1 MEEKKYRIIEWFNSI
16 DGESKRS
23 GELATFI
30 RLAGC
35 NGHCKWCDSKWSL
48 DDNQGTE
55 MTLNEIIEKAKKEA
69 YPNITLT
76 GGEPLIHKDVEDLIM
91 SLAKLGFDIG
101 IETNGSVTINDK
113 KYYNCK
119 NVWFSMDYKCPSSE
133 MTDMMISALDMS
145 YLRGCDTLKFVVA
158 DREDLDS
165 ALRRIKAI
173 EELYNEKM
181 IPDKD
186 KCTYY
191 FSPCFGAIELI
202 DIVNFMKENNLN
214 KRTKLQVQLHKLVWD
229 PNERGV

>member
-1 MEEKKYRIIEWFNSI
+1 MEEKKYRILEWFNSI

-35 NGHCKWCDSKWSL
+35 NGHCIWCDSKWSL
-48 DDNQGTE
+48 DENQGQE
-55 MTLNEIIEKAKKEA
+55 MTLSEIITKAKDSA

-76 GGEPLIHKDVEDLIM
+76 GGEPLIHKNVEDLIIA
-91 SLAKLGFDIG
+91 LAKAGFDVG

-113 KYYNCK
+113 DYYNIN
-119 NVWFSMDYKCPSSE
+119 NVWFSMDYKCPSSG
-133 MTDMMISALDMS
+133 MTDMMISPLKMS
-145 YLRGCDTLKFVVA
+145 YLRGCDTLKFVVSNK
-158 DREDLDS
+158 EDLQN
-165 ALRRIKAI
+165 ALDRIKAI
-173 EELYNEKM
+173 EQLYNEKM

-186 KCTYY
+186 RCTYY
-191 FSPCFGAIELI
+191 FSPCFGKIELI